1 MAVAEE
7 AKATKREVER
17 RSLPEVSLAA
27 TPIRYMGTKR
37 SLGPIVRDELLALTS
52 GRVADLFCG
61 MGSVA
66 ASLASKRAILAND
79 TARFTSCFAEARFL
93 DYERPVHGE
102 VLRDLTA
109 PFRDSQRLL
118 RRRFGRRLRAEQ
130 DALDGSMADLQQ
142 VIDVTPHVGNS
153 LSVRRSA
160 VAASKLTNPDDY
172 RLATLYFSSSYFSV
186 AQAIEIDA
194 LRYAIDEIAPTGRV
208 RNWLLSAWLSATGF
222 LVNAPGHTA
231 QFLKP
236 TTSSAAARIK
246 RQWRRS
252 VWGTFTERLATVVPL
267 GTRRWR
273 LENIV
278 TCQDARDLVN
288 SELLDGV
295 AAVYADPP
303 YTVDHYSRFYH
314 VYETLY
320 LYDFPSSAGIGRYRS
335 DRFFTPFSQVGKVAD
350 AFQQLVGGIA
360 NRGKPMVM
368 SYPNEGVLQKAGI
381 DPRALLDA
389 SYSHVR
395 EIEIEHSHSTL
406 GASSGAHSKKALEK
420 VYVCKP

>member
-1 MAVAEE
+1 MPVAGED
-7 AKATKREVER
+7 ARTKRAIER
-17 RSLPEVSLAA
+17 RSLPEASLAP

-37 SLGPIVRDELLALTS
+37 ALGPIVRDELLALTQ
-52 GRVADLFCG
+52 GRIADLFCG

-66 ASLASKRAILAND
+66 AGMASKRTILAND

-93 DYERPVHGE
+93 NYEKPTHSE

-118 RRRFGRRLRAEQ
+118 RRRFGGRLRAER
-130 DALDGSMADLQQ
+130 DALDGTAADLQR
-142 VIDVTPHVGNS
+142 VIDTTPHIGNS
-153 LSVRRSA
+153 SSVRRSA
-160 VAASKLTNPDDY
+160 AAAQRLTNPDDY

-186 AQAIEIDA
+186 GQAIEIDA
-194 LRYAIDEIAPTGRV
+194 LRYAIDEIAPAGGV
-208 RNWLLSAWLSATGF
+208 RAWLLSAWLSASGF

-236 TTSSAAARIK
+236 TTSSATTRIK

-252 VWGTFTERLATVVPL
+252 VWSTFTDRLETVVPL
-267 GTRRWR
+267 GTRGWR
-273 LENIV
+273 TGNIV
-278 TCQDARDLVN
+278 TCMDAHDLVK
-288 SELLDGV
+288 SDLLNEV

-314 VYETLY
+314 VYETLF
-320 LYDFPSSAGIGRYRS
+320 LYDFPDSSGIGRYRS
-335 DRFFTPFSQVGKVAD
+335 DRFFTRFSQIREVSD
-350 AFQQLVGGIA
+350 AFRQLIEDVA
-360 NRGKPMVM
+360 ASAKPMVM
-368 SYPNEGVLQKAGI
+368 SYPSEGVLQKAGI
-381 DPRALLDA
+381 ELRPLLEDF
-389 SYSHVR
+389 YPQVR
-395 EIEIEHSHSTL
+395 EIEIELRHSTL

>member
-1 MAVAEE
+1 MPLAGET
-7 AKATKREVER
+7 ATKKEVER
-17 RSLPEVSLAA
+17 RALPAVSLPP

-37 SLGPIVRDELLALTS
+37 SLGPIVRDELLSLAP

-66 ASLASKRAILAND
+66 AGMASRRSILAND

-93 DYERPVHGE
+93 DYDKPARSE

-109 PFRDSQRLL
+109 PFMDSQRLL
-118 RRRFGRRLRAEQ
+118 RRRFGRRLNAEQ
-130 DALDGSMADLQQ
+130 EALGGTGADLRR
-142 VIDVTPHVGNS
+142 VMDSTPHVGS
-153 LSVRRSA
+153 SSSVRRSA
-160 VAASKLTNPDDY
+160 AAARLLKNPDDY

-186 AQAIEIDA
+186 AQAIEIDS
-194 LRYAIDEIAPTGRV
+194 LRYAIDEIAPTGGV
-208 RNWLLSAWLSATGF
+208 RNWLLSAWLSASGF

-236 TTSSAAARIK
+236 TTNSAAARIK

-252 VWGTFTERLATVVPL
+252 IWGTFTERLETVVPL
-267 GTRRWR
+267 GNRRWR
-273 LENIV
+273 KGNIV
-278 TCQDARDLVN
+278 TCRDALDLVG
-288 SELLDGV
+288 SDLMDEV
-295 AAVYADPP
+295 EAVYADPP

-320 LYDFPSSAGIGRYRS
+320 LYDFPDSFGKGRYRAG
-335 DRFFTPFSQVGKVAD
+335 RFFTPFSQVGEVSSAFHQLVSKVAD
-350 AFQQLVGGIA
+350 RA
-360 NRGKPMVM
+360 KPMVM
-368 SYPNEGVLQKAGI
+368 SYPSEGVLQKAGVEL
-381 DPRALLDA
+381 RTLLNET
-389 SYSHVR
+389 YPHVR
-395 EIEIEHSHSTL
+395 EIEIELKHSTL